1 MFKIYG
7 LRRDRATEK
16 LEGVNFMVTKP
27 DPSRSDVCDIVK
39 RLGIYHGWVS
49 MLDTTTSATAVPSN
63 PETVVAIIDDKGNVV
78 SI

>member
-7 LRRDRATEK
+7 LRRDKATEK

-27 DPSRSDVCDIVK
+27 DPSRSDICDIVK
-39 RLGIYHGWVS
+39 RLRIYHGWVS

-63 PETVVAIIDDKGNVV
+63 SETVVAIIDGRGNVV